1 MRIGL
6 PHLTEGGRMNYR
18 EDPMM
23 IRVICGLAGAA
34 VLLVALTWHQIL
46 PLHWQSS
53 ISSVS
58 GTVTFAGIMLG
69 VYILFFG
76 LTGDWLPRLR
86 KREKQN

>member
-1 MRIGL
+1 
-6 PHLTEGGRMNYR
+6 
-18 EDPMM
+18 MM
-23 IRVICGLAGAA
+23 IRAICGLAGAA

-53 ISSVS
+53 IRSVS

-86 KREKQN
+86 NRKKQN